1 MMALAFA
8 VLVLALS
15 GCSAS
20 QSKLVWR
27 ARDVA
32 LTPAP
37 TIALEG
43 RDHQIVVTVPTPTIQ
58 KLLLAHLRIT
68 RSAGTQAE
76 LFIVEGADPNAFA
89 GLMNGRRVIGI
100 NVAMLKLIGDDLE
113 LYAALLGH
121 ETAHWAKGHVDASN
135 VRSTT
140 IQGIG
145 TAIGVGLGAAGV
157 PAAGLIAG
165 VGADMIDTSYTRDD
179 EWEADGEHR
188 LYVDQWL
195 RSCGCGEASGKIAQ
209 CPGWLAHSV
218 LEQPSQRRGTN
229 RKSQENNCGE
239 ARATLSR
246 RSRFQTYSV
255 FLYPA
260 ICIVPLHETMNSC

>member
-165 VGADMIDTSYTRDD
+165 VGADMIDASYTRDD
-179 EWEADGEHR
+179 EREADAASVDYMLINGFDPAGAVRLQEKLLNVPGGLRIPFLSSHPSGEER
-188 LYVDQWL
+188 IENLK
-195 RSCGCGEASGKIAQ
+195 KIIAAKRAQ
-209 CPGWLAHSV
+209 P
-218 LEQPSQRRGTN
+218 
-229 RKSQENNCGE
+229 
-239 ARATLSR
+239 
-246 RSRFQTYSV
+246 
-255 FLYPA
+255 
-260 ICIVPLHETMNSC
+260 

>member
-165 VGADMIDTSYTRDD
+165 VGADMVDASYTRDD
-179 EWEADGEHR
+179 EREADAASVDYMLINGFDPAGAVRLQEKLLNVPGGLRIPFLSSHPSGEER
-188 LYVDQWL
+188 IENLK
-195 RSCGCGEASGKIAQ
+195 KIIA
-209 CPGWLAHSV
+209 A
-218 LEQPSQRRGTN
+218 
-229 RKSQENNCGE
+229 K
-239 ARATLSR
+239 RAL
-246 RSRFQTYSV
+246 
-255 FLYPA
+255 P
-260 ICIVPLHETMNSC
+260 

>member
-15 GCSAS
+15 GGSAS

-165 VGADMIDTSYTRDD
+165 VGADMIDASYTRDD
-179 EWEADGEHR
+179 EREADAASVDYMLINGFDPAGAVRLQEKLLNVPGGLRIPFLSSHPSGEER
-188 LYVDQWL
+188 IENLK
-195 RSCGCGEASGKIAQ
+195 KIIAAKRAQ
-209 CPGWLAHSV
+209 P
-218 LEQPSQRRGTN
+218 
-229 RKSQENNCGE
+229 
-239 ARATLSR
+239 
-246 RSRFQTYSV
+246 
-255 FLYPA
+255 
-260 ICIVPLHETMNSC
+260 

>member
-1 MMALAFA
+1 
-8 VLVLALS
+8 
-15 GCSAS
+15 
-20 QSKLVWR
+20 
-27 ARDVA
+27 

-165 VGADMIDTSYTRDD
+165 VGADMIDASYTRDD
-179 EWEADGEHR
+179 EREADAASVDYMLINGFDPAGAVRLQEKLLNVPGGLRIPFLSSHPSGEER
-188 LYVDQWL
+188 IENLK
-195 RSCGCGEASGKIAQ
+195 KIIAAKRAQ
-209 CPGWLAHSV
+209 P
-218 LEQPSQRRGTN
+218 
-229 RKSQENNCGE
+229 
-239 ARATLSR
+239 
-246 RSRFQTYSV
+246 
-255 FLYPA
+255 
-260 ICIVPLHETMNSC
+260 

>member
-1 MMALAFA
+1 MALAFA
-8 VLVLALS
+8 MMVLALS
-15 GCSAS
+15 GCSAL

-68 RSAGTQAE
+68 RSAGTQVE

-135 VRSTT
+135 ARSTT

-165 VGADMIDTSYTRDD
+165 VGADMIDASYSRDD
-179 EWEADGEHR
+179 EREADAASIDYMLINGFDPAGAVRLQEKLLNVPGGVRIPFLSSHPSGEER
-188 LYVDQWL
+188 IENLK
-195 RSCGCGEASGKIAQ
+195 KIIAAKRAQ
-209 CPGWLAHSV
+209 P
-218 LEQPSQRRGTN
+218 
-229 RKSQENNCGE
+229 
-239 ARATLSR
+239 
-246 RSRFQTYSV
+246 
-255 FLYPA
+255 
-260 ICIVPLHETMNSC
+260 